1 MTFEPE
7 AQIDWNIIVRR
18 DGPKLFRYFRA
29 RFEHHEASDLV
40 QEVLLR
46 MVRKERTAGLRHENG
61 SFTAYALGIAHFV
74 AREAYRK
81 KKRLK
86 EDVLNDH
93 GEVGDSDSL
102 GDGGSFNDIT
112 LDERLIESENI
123 EHLRGA
129 IRRLPLPAQEILALL
144 IERDLNLQNIA
155 EIMNLPL
162 NTIKSHI
169 HRSKLR
175 LKFEL
180 TQSRQAKGSK
190 GEGNERQG

>member
-1 MTFEPE
+1 MSYVPE
-7 AQIDWNIIVRR
+7 QTNWNIIVRR

-29 RFEHHEASDLV
+29 RFEQQEASDLV

-46 MVRKERTAGLRHENG
+46 MVRKERDAGLQHEHG

-74 AREAYRK
+74 AREAYKK

-86 EDVLNDH
+86 EDVLSDH
-93 GEVGDSDSL
+93 DEIIDSVSL
-102 GDGGSFNDIT
+102 SDTGSIDDIS
-112 LDERLIESENI
+112 LDERLIEFENI
-123 EHLRGA
+123 KLLRSA
-129 IRRLPLPAQEILALL
+129 IRKLPLPSQEILTLL

-169 HRSKLR
+169 YRSKIR

-180 TQSRQAKGSK
+180 TQLRQTEGNKGRD
-190 GEGNERQG
+190 NERQG